1 MGRPVAEV
9 EPFARIE
16 QHRMAVLAEMRDV
29 IGASDDG
36 LFAWMRYHLG
46 WEDAGGAPVE
56 ARSGKMLRPMA
67 LLLATDLVGGDPA
80 MTVPAA
86 AAVELVH
93 NFSLLH
99 DDVEDRSDRRHG
111 RPTLWTFVGEAQAI
125 NTGDG
130 MFALAR
136 LAMHRLSDRGLPTER
151 VLGAMRTLDETCLR
165 LVHGQWLDIGFE
177 TRSDVT
183 IEEYLAMA
191 GGKTAAMFSAP
202 FAMGARLGGAEDRV
216 VEAFAEYGRALG
228 LAFQAVDD
236 LLGIWGDPAVT
247 GKPVGDDL
255 TSRKLTYPVLSAMA
269 AGGDEGRALARR
281 YAEPS
286 RGAGEV
292 EELTEL
298 VTAGG
303 GRAATERFAEEQ
315 RSLALAALRDA
326 GLDGESI
333 AACEAYADLL
343 VVRTS

>member
-1 MGRPVAEV
+1 VSEAELL
-9 EPFARIE
+9 ARIE
-16 QHRMAVLAEMRDV
+16 RHRAAVIAEMRQIV
-29 IGASDDG
+29 GESDDG

-56 ARSGKMLRPMA
+56 ARRGKMLRPLA
-67 LLLATDLVGGDPA
+67 LLLAAELVGGEPERA
-80 MTVPAA
+80 VPAA

-99 DDVEDRSDRRHG
+99 DDVEDRSDTRHG
-111 RPTLWTFVGEAQAI
+111 RPTLWTFAGEAQAI

-130 MFALAR
+130 MFTLAR
-136 LAMHRLSDRGLPTER
+136 LAMHRLLDRGLPAER
-151 VLGAMRTLDETCLR
+151 VLGAMRTLDDTCLR

-177 TRSDVT
+177 TRSEVT

-202 FAMGARLGGAEDRV
+202 FAMGARLGGADERT
-216 VEAFAEYGRALG
+216 VEGFADYGRALG

-236 LLGIWGDPAVT
+236 ILGIWGDAAVT

-269 AGGDEGRALARR
+269 AGGEQGRALAHR
-281 YAEPS
+281 YNEPS
-286 RGAGEV
+286 VGAAEV
-292 EELTEL
+292 EELTAL
-298 VTAGG
+298 VTSAG

-315 RSLALAALRDA
+315 RSLAVAALR
-326 GLDGESI
+326 
-333 AACEAYADLL
+333 AADVDEASVAVCEAYADLI